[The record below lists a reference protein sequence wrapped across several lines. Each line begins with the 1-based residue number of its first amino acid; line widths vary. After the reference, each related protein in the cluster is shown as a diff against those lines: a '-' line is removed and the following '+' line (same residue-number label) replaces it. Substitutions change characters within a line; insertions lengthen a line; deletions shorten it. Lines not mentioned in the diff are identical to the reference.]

1 MDLSFCSCSFK
12 LNTAKHSS
20 KRGQADKRLTSLRR
34 GLFVLVVLNGH
45 LAVTELEISI
55 ERFRLFIFQENEEI
69 VFANCNV
76 STDIKCVCTE
86 N

>member
-1 MDLSFCSCSFK
+1 
-12 LNTAKHSS
+12 
-20 KRGQADKRLTSLRR
+20 
-34 GLFVLVVLNGH
+34 

-55 ERFRLFIFQENEEI
+55 ELFRLFIFQENEEI